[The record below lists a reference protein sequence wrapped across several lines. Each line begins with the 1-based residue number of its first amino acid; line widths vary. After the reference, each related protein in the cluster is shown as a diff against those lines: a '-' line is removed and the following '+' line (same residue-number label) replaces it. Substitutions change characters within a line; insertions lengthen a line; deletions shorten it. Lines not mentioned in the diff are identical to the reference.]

1 MSEQGGRAWAWPV
14 GIAVGLGCV
23 GIANAIMIS
32 IALSHPSA
40 PASADHW
47 AESLAWDQ
55 ELELRERSAALGW
68 SIASIAWQDEDRDRV
83 QLRLIDSAARPL
95 LGLRGSVTLERSD
108 TAAEDL
114 RLELRELGEGRYVA
128 DGGTPTAG
136 LVRLTLD
143 VEDPRGERFV
153 TRKQVALGEL
163 RVLDDAGAS

>member
-1 MSEQGGRAWAWPV
+1 MSGRSWAWPV

-32 IALSHPSA
+32 IALSNPST

-68 SIASIAWQDEDRDRV
+68 ALTGVARLDGDRLAVALVDA
-83 QLRLIDSAARPL
+83 QGRPL
-95 LGLRGSVTLERSD
+95 TGLRGSLSLERSD
-108 TAAEDL
+108 SAAHDV
-114 RLELRELGEGRYVA
+114 RLELRELGEGRYEA
-128 DGGTPTAG
+128 SGAPARG

-143 VEDPRGERFV
+143 VEDRQGRRFV
-153 TRKQVALGEL
+153 TRQQLELDALPREL
-163 RVLDDAGAS
+163 AGSS